1 MAKLL
6 LMGPAGEVQREY
18 DLGDYNTL
26 GRHPDQSIQLLD
38 RVVSKEHA
46 LVVRRDGR
54 FVITDLGSRNGSFV
68 NSVRITGPV
77 YLTDGDELSMGS
89 SRMIFGQKAE
99 GDGSMLRKVTISPEV
114 LETNIQSRLA
124 RATEGKFLPEKQ
136 IHDTA
141 QLRRDYEK
149 LRIAN
154 ELSRALGM
162 ERDLEKVYQIVL
174 DKAFDIFRADRGV
187 ILVLDEKTNE
197 LNPSRVKA
205 RDVQS
210 QEEGIKLSSTV
221 IKEVLD
227 KRSAVLSSD
236 ASVDSR
242 FSGAHSVILQGIRS
256 TMSVPLMFEDR
267 LLGVIHLDNLMSSGA
282 FTEKDLQLLTGFA
295 SQAAVAIENSNL
307 TVKIREEAVVRS
319 ELGKLL
325 SPNLVE
331 QVVAGNLQV
340 KKGGE
345 QRRCTVLFSD
355 IRGFTAWSENTPA
368 PEIVACLNDYF
379 EIMVDLVFKYEGTLD
394 KFVGDELMAVWGAPV
409 ARPDDPIRACRSAV
423 EMMIALAEFNQ
434 TRAAEGDPPLRIGIG
449 VNTGDMVSGYIGSSA
464 TLDYTV
470 IGDAVNLGAR
480 LCGAAAAGEILIADG
495 TMNCVTQQ
503 VVADPREPIMVK
515 GKAAPI
521 PIYNITG
528 IR

>member
-6 LMGPAGEVQREY
+6 LMGPSGEVQREY
-18 DLGDYNTL
+18 ELGDYNTL
-26 GRHPDQSIQLLD
+26 GRHPDQSVQLLD

-46 LVVRRDGR
+46 LIVRRDGR
-54 FVITDLGSRNGSFV
+54 FVVTDLGSRNGSFV

-77 YLTDGDELSMGS
+77 YMTDGDEVSMGS
-89 SRMIFGQKAE
+89 SRLIFSQKAE

-124 RATEGKFLPEKQ
+124 RATDGRFLPEKQ

-187 ILVLDEKTNE
+187 ILVLDDKSNE
-197 LNPSRVKA
+197 LVPARVKA
-205 RDVQS
+205 RDAQA

-256 TMSVPLMFEDR
+256 TMSVPLMYEER
-267 LLGVIHLDNLMSSGA
+267 LSGVIHLDNLMSSGA

-295 SQAAVAIENSNL
+295 NQAAVTIENSRL
-307 TVKIREEAVVRS
+307 TDKIREEAVVRAS
-319 ELGKLL
+319 LGRLL

-331 QVVAGNLQV
+331 QVVEGNLEV

-355 IRGFTAWSENTPA
+355 IRGFTAMSEDTTA
-368 PEIVACLNDYF
+368 PEVVAMLNDYF
-379 EIMVDLVFKYEGTLD
+379 EPMVDIVFKYEGTLD

-409 ARPDDPIRACRSAV
+409 AKPDDPIRAVKASV
-423 EMMIALAEFNQ
+423 EMMIALAEFNRERQ
-434 TRAAEGDPPLRIGIG
+434 AAGQRPVHVGIGI
-449 VNTGDMVSGYIGSSA
+449 NTGDMVSGYIGSSA

-480 LCGAAAAGEILIADG
+480 LCSAAKAGEIIIADG
-495 TMNCVTQQ
+495 TYSCVSTQ
-503 VVADPREPIMVK
+503 VIADQRDAIRVK

-521 PIYNITG
+521 PIYCVTG
-528 IR
+528 VR